1 LLAKVHETQFIE
13 LKAGI
18 LRKLE
23 PPPAKP

>member
-1 LLAKVHETQFIE
+1 MVHETQYAE